1 MAGDLEKLAVDIE
14 RPVGCI
20 SRVVF
25 WVLFVIFAAILGAI
39 GWLLYTSLWA
49 GSNHISLGSENN
61 KDALIVV
68 LSVVV
73 LAMALAAIIR
83 DNIRNRIYQR
93 VLRKRNKS

>member
-25 WVLFVIFAAILGAI
+25 WILFVVYSAVLGVV
-39 GWLLYTSLWA
+39 GWLVYNYILVSHPIPL
-49 GSNHISLGSENN
+49 SPNH
-61 KDALIVV
+61 KDALIVI

-73 LAMALAAIIR
+73 LGVMLAAITR
-83 DNIRNRIYQR
+83 DYIRNRIYNR
-93 VLRKRNKS
+93 VDRKRSRN